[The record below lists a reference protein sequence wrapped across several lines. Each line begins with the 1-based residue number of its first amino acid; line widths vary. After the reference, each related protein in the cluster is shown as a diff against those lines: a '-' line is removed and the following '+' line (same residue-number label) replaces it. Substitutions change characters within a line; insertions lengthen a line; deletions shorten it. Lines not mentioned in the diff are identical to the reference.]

1 MEQPTTPDMQQLQEK
16 LIEQLKSE
24 FGALQDQR
32 HNWESMWQDI
42 GELTIPARADFNT
55 HRAKGENRR
64 SRIFDSTPVRS
75 LTRFASGLHNML
87 VPSTIPWFII
97 STQNREASRDRDI
110 SLWLEQAQLSIQ
122 DNFNRPS
129 TNFHPAIHEYMQDLG
144 AFGTGVMMILDRP
157 GEGPYYLTIPLYDC
171 YLAINDLGRVD
182 TLYRLYEH
190 TAKELLDA
198 FGPEP
203 LPESVLGAL
212 EKNNAFKRFECI
224 NVIKPTKHI
233 NLPVPLQMPYVSIF
247 WLRSE
252 NKILSIRG
260 FNEQPFICS
269 RWDRNSMETYG
280 RGPGNEALSDIRML
294 NEMEKTFLKA
304 LQKAVDPPLM
314 VPDDGFISP
323 IRTTPGGIN
332 YFRAGMTKDDRIVPM
347 PTPQRID
354 YAEAKMA
361 KVRQSIQ
368 QSFYLD
374 MLELPGPTAE
384 DGDVMRFTATEI
396 AARQRD
402 RLSIL
407 GPIVSRQEIEMRGPM
422 IERTMSVLSRG
433 GLLPPPP
440 PALLQQ
446 NMKLEYQNPV
456 SVAMRSGELSSVS
469 QLMQFMVPFAQIDP
483 NVIRRFNTSKLAEL
497 GAEILRVPPSV
508 LKTEEELQME
518 IMQEQQMMAEQQA
531 LQQQIALAQTEET
544 LSKAEA
550 NRASAEATL
559 LGAGEPI

>member
-1 MEQPTTPDMQQLQEK
+1 MQETTDLEQLKEK
-16 LIEQLKSE
+16 LIQHLKAE
-24 FGALQDQR
+24 FASLESSR

-55 HRAKGENRR
+55 QRAKGENRR
-64 SRIFDSTPVRS
+64 NRIFESTPVRS

-97 STQNREASRDRDI
+97 TTQNRQAAKDRDI
-110 SLWLEQAQLSIQ
+110 SLYLEELQRYVQ
-122 DNFNRPS
+122 DAFNTPS
-129 TNFHPAIHEYMQDLG
+129 NNFHPAIHEYMQDMG
-144 AFGTGVMMILDRP
+144 AFGTAVMMVVDRP
-157 GEGPYYLTIPLYDC
+157 GEGPYYMTIPLYDC

-198 FGPEP
+198 YGPEA
-203 LPESVLGAL
+203 LPESVINAL
-212 EKNNAFKRFECI
+212 EKNNAFKRFECV
-224 NVIKPTKHI
+224 NVIKPSKHL
-233 NLPVPLQMPYVSIF
+233 NVPVPINMPYVSIF
-247 WLRSE
+247 WLKGE
-252 NKILSIRG
+252 NKILSIKG
-260 FNEQPFICS
+260 FMEQPFICS

-280 RGPGNEALSDIRML
+280 RGPGMEALADIKML

-347 PTPQRID
+347 PTPQRVD

-407 GPIVSRQEIEMRGPM
+407 GPIVARQEIEMLGPM
-422 IERTMSVLSRG
+422 IERTISVLGRG
-433 GLLPPPP
+433 GFLPPPP
-440 PALLQQ
+440 PALMQN

-483 NVIRRFNTSKLAEL
+483 SIIRRFNTGKLAEL

-508 LKTEEELQME
+508 LKSEEEIRME
-518 IMQEQQMMAEQQA
+518 MMQEQEMAQQQQA
-531 LQQQIALAQTEET
+531 LQQQIALAQTEES
-544 LSKAEA
+544 LSKAQA
-550 NRASAEATL
+550 NRASAEAAL
-559 LGAGEPI
+559 LSAGEPV